1 MLKLKNILFTESLI
15 GPVYHGS
22 SEDIKEFDFDK
33 AKEFGIHFGTKQ
45 SASHRGETKN
55 NKKFF
60 LKKYNLL
67 INKPLHLD
75 DVFGWS
81 LESVLENMLKNNII
95 SFEKYKTDLENLK
108 RKALEI
114 SKVTGLSFRNAKNN
128 ALKKY
133 LLDLGYDGIVYDNKG
148 EAGGTAYIVF
158 DGSQVKEIN

>member
-1 MLKLKNILFTESLI
+1 MI
-15 GPVYHGS
+15 
-22 SEDIKEFDFDK
+22 
-33 AKEFGIHFGTKQ
+33 
-45 SASHRGETKN
+45 
-55 NKKFF
+55 
-60 LKKYNLL
+60 